1 MNLQPISSLVIS
13 AGFTLYILAM
23 LVVPQFYQTEDIAS
37 RLAIIAANRTRWNVS
52 QFFFA
57 LWAGIPAVGFL
68 LLVIS
73 ERSAPAAWLYYLG
86 AAGFAAGSA
95 IGMWLV
101 YRQTLDPA
109 AFWEGTNCHPHHAR
123 RRRVFHI
130 CVCLPGDIR

>member
-57 LWAGIPAVGFL
+57 L
-68 LLVIS
+68 
-73 ERSAPAAWLYYLG
+73 
-86 AAGFAAGSA
+86 
-95 IGMWLV
+95 
-101 YRQTLDPA
+101 
-109 AFWEGTNCHPHHAR
+109 
-123 RRRVFHI
+123 
-130 CVCLPGDIR
+130 